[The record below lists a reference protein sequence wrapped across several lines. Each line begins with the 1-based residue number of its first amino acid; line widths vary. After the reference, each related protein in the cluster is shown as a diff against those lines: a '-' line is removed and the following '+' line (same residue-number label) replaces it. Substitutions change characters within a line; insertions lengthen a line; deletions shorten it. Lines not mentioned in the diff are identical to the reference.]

1 MSVRLFFK
9 ANSMNILPPRDCQRE
24 ALGLSGGGLDWQKFI
39 ADVLSCRFQLSP
51 SPGRGIT
58 AVCMLH
64 VDLMSFSFFAHSY
77 IGRKPSASTATG
89 IKKQHKIEEKQMLK
103 EAMAL

>member
-1 MSVRLFFK
+1 MYAACQFDVFF
-9 ANSMNILPPRDCQRE
+9 
-24 ALGLSGGGLDWQKFI
+24 
-39 ADVLSCRFQLSP
+39 
-51 SPGRGIT
+51 
-58 AVCMLH
+58 
-64 VDLMSFSFFAHSY
+64 FFAHSY